1 MKIDKVGILMNKV
14 TVVGSINLDTNLRV
28 KRMVKSGE
36 TIHAKE
42 HYSAGGGKGA
52 NQAVAAAR
60 AGAQTTFIGAVGND
74 APGKQMLELLK
85 NEGIN
90 LTGIATL
97 ANESTGQA
105 FITVDDEGENAI
117 TIYAGANF
125 GFGPA
130 EIEAQSDLITGSD
143 FVIAQFETPIPA
155 TTKAFEIAQAA
166 GVKTILNPAP
176 GEDQISAD
184 LLKVTDMIT
193 PNETEAETI
202 TGIRVVDEASAK
214 KAADRLHEMG
224 VAVVIITIGAK
235 GAFYDYE
242 GTSELVPAFKV
253 KAVDTTAAGDT
264 FIGAMSSVLKPDFTN
279 LKDAILFGNKASSM
293 TVQRY
298 GAQPSIPYKKEIQL

>member
-1 MKIDKVGILMNKV
+1 MNKV

-28 KRMVKSGE
+28 KRMVKPGE

-74 APGKQMLELLK
+74 APGKQMLELLE
-85 NEGIN
+85 NEGID

-214 KAADRLHEMG
+214 QAADRLHEMG

-235 GAFYDYE
+235 GAFYDYD

>member
-28 KRMVKSGE
+28 KRMVKPGE

-214 KAADRLHEMG
+214 QAADRLHEMG

>member
-1 MKIDKVGILMNKV
+1 MNKV

-28 KRMVKSGE
+28 KRMVKPGE

-74 APGKQMLELLK
+74 APGKQMLELLE
-85 NEGIN
+85 NEGID

-130 EIEAQSDLITGSD
+130 EIEAKSDLITGSD

-214 KAADRLHEMG
+214 QAADRLHEMG

-235 GAFYDYE
+235 GAFYDYD

>member
-1 MKIDKVGILMNKV
+1 MNKV

-28 KRMVKSGE
+28 KRMVKPGE

-60 AGAQTTFIGAVGND
+60 AGAQTTFIGAVGDD
-74 APGKQMLELLK
+74 AAGKQMLDLLK
-85 NEGIN
+85 DEGID
-90 LTGIATL
+90 LSGIDTI

-105 FITVDDEGENAI
+105 FITVDDEGENSI

-125 GFGPA
+125 AFGP
-130 EIEAQSDLITGSD
+130 EDIEKKSKLLTNSD
-143 FVIAQFETPIPA
+143 FVVAQFETPIKA
-155 TTKAFEIAQAA
+155 TTKAFELAHEA

-176 GEDQISAD
+176 GEDQIPAD

-202 TGIRVVDEASAK
+202 TGIHVEDEDSAR
-214 KAADRLHEMG
+214 KAAGKLHDLG
-224 VAVVIITIGAK
+224 VEVVIITIGAK
-235 GAFYDYE
+235 GAFYDYQ
-242 GTSELVPAFKV
+242 GVSELVPAFKV

-264 FIGAMSSVLKPDFTN
+264 FIGAMSSVLKTDFSN
-279 LKDAILFGNKASSM
+279 LKDAILFGNKASSL

-298 GAQPSIPYKKEIQL
+298 GAQPSIPYKKEINL